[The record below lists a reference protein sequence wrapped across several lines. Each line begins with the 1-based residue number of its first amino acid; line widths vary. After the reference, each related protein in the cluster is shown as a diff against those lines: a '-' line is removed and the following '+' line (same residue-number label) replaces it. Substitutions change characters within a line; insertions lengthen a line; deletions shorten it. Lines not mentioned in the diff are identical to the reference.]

1 MLRFTELIVFYLV
14 LSGISMNKLNQKSSN
29 FYLYLAI
36 ALAAVPFLAVM
47 TSAKN
52 IYISERQMNMLFYII
67 TFVGFAI
74 FGIKNKFQFQ
84 TKNLSLLSIPMIGLV
99 SLGAISIFWST
110 NWYHGIVGLAHWV
123 CALFL
128 AVLLWQKELQQEQ
141 RHYFL
146 LAFVVSGGVAAF
158 IGYLGFY
165 FDIFIAVHAHK
176 TASVFVNKNMLSHY
190 MLALLPVSL
199 GLLFSLNKNKKISL
213 WIVSVCI
220 TLMLSMIFH
229 LSARSSWVGFIAAFL
244 LGLICIA
251 IFSNFKRLID
261 IVKKRRL
268 HLAFVFLSSFL
279 LINFTDQGF
288 TWFGQKATERIQSL
302 DQSSARVEIFANTL
316 ALTKDHWVTG
326 VGVGNWNVEYNNYLH
341 SLRADTHITMR
352 TRATKTHNEFL
363 QIMAEYG
370 IAGLLLTL
378 FGLGFLVWF
387 GWRLLK
393 NHFNSMNLALLLSV
407 FAMLTQANFTFPF
420 HMAMP
425 TMLLVIYLV
434 LLTRQTNKA
443 PEKTIDFNIPKS
455 VWLGLTLVLGIS
467 GSMFYINDISGE
479 NEYRRAKSLYTA
491 KRYVDCLKYTE
502 SSLSMNSFNSNAH
515 AINYFCAKK
524 VSKKRMEDA
533 YKRSLALEPYHPY
546 NQTLLNIGLN
556 YYITTKDFDKA
567 IEYGIRITDVLQ
579 HDWQKLSKVGE
590 LYAAQGNNEKAKEY
604 YQRAV
609 VVKPDLKNQS
619 KIKKIL
625 EQ

>member
-1 MLRFTELIVFYLV
+1 MK
-14 LSGISMNKLNQKSSN
+14 KLNQQNSR
-29 FYLYLAI
+29 FYLFLAI

-52 IYISERQMNMLFYII
+52 IYISERQMNMLFYMI
-67 TFVGFAI
+67 TFGGFAI
-74 FGIKNKFQFQ
+74 YGMKNKFEFQ
-84 TKNLSLLSIPMIGLV
+84 TKALSLLSVPMIGLV
-99 SLGAISIFWST
+99 TLGAISIFWST
-110 NWYHGIVGLAHWV
+110 NWYHGVVGLAHWV

-128 AVLLWQKELQQEQ
+128 AILLWQKELTKDD
-141 RHYFL
+141 RNYFL
-146 LAFVVSGGVAAF
+146 LAFVVSGGLAAF

-165 FDIFIAVHAHK
+165 FDIFIAVHAHN
-176 TASVFVNKNMLSHY
+176 TASVFVNKNMMSHY

-199 GLLFSLNKNKKISL
+199 GLLFSFNKNQKVALWVVTVCTSL
-213 WIVSVCI
+213 MFS
-220 TLMLSMIFH
+220 LIFH
-229 LSARSSWVGFIAAFL
+229 LSARSSWVGLVAAFF
-244 LGLICIA
+244 LGLTCIA
-251 IFSNFKRLID
+251 IFSNFKKL
-261 IVKKRRL
+261 VEVAKKRRIY
-268 HLAFVFLSSFL
+268 LAFVILSSL
-279 LINFTDQGF
+279 LLVNFNSDGF
-288 TWFGQKATERIQSL
+288 QWFGQEATDRFKTF
-302 DQSSARVEIFANTL
+302 DNSSYRVEMFTNTAML
-316 ALTKDHWVTG
+316 AKDHWATG
-326 VGVGNWNVEYNNYLH
+326 VGVGNWNVEYNNYLNA
-341 SLRADTHITMR
+341 LRPDKHITIT

-393 NHFNSMNLALLLSV
+393 NHFNAMNLALLLSV

-434 LLTRQTNKA
+434 LLTRQTNKM
-443 PEKTIDFNIPKS
+443 PEKTIDLNIPKG
-455 VWLGLTLVLGIS
+455 VWLALTLVLGIS

-479 NEYRRAKSLYTA
+479 NEYRRAKSLHKA
-491 KRYVDCLKYTE
+491 KRYVECLKYTE
-502 SSLSMNSFNSNAH
+502 SSLSMNAFNSNAH

-556 YYITTKDFDKA
+556 YYITTKKYDKA
-567 IEYGIRITDVLQ
+567 IEYGIRLTDVLQ